1 MNQIICPSELGLTYY
16 LDLQEGSVL
25 HTPSLTRAARQL
37 PVCVCSYGYF
47 VAGPRHFTERNVH
60 RALYQVFITHK
71 GCGRFLVDGREF
83 FSTPGTALVLDF
95 NFPHRYE
102 SFNGIWEH
110 EWVNFTGSACKTYEK
125 LINPEG
131 LCVHRLDNNPEPY
144 TLLKAIGAGVMQQ
157 DMPGFVQTTTRIIQL
172 LDCIYSLSVSR
183 QRSRIDD
190 LQGDIQRCVDFMQDH
205 YMQRLHLDDIAQMS
219 YLSKY
224 YFARA
229 FKQYM
234 GITPYEYLT
243 SVRLSH
249 AKSMLISSTLSVE
262 EIGYITGFGGA
273 KNFIRQFRQ
282 SSGMTPGEYRKNP
295 GA

>member
-1 MNQIICPSELGLTYY
+1 MGLTYY
-16 LDLQEGSVL
+16 LDIQEGSVL
-25 HTPSLTRAARQL
+25 HTPTPTRAARQL

-47 VAGPRHFTERNVH
+47 VAGPRHFTERDVH
-60 RALYQVFITHK
+60 RTLWQVFITHK
-71 GCGRFLVDGREF
+71 GCGRFLVNGREYY
-83 FSTPGTALVLDF
+83 STPGTAVLLDF
-95 NFPHRYE
+95 NQPHRYE
-102 SFNGIWEH
+102 AFNGIWEH
-110 EWVNFTGSACKTYEK
+110 EWVNFSGSAGRTYEK

-131 LCVHRLDNNPEPY
+131 LCVHRLENHPEPY
-144 TLLKAIGAGVMQQ
+144 ALLNAIGTGVMQQ

-172 LDCIYSLSVSR
+172 LDCLYNLSVAM
-183 QRSRIDD
+183 QRLKIDD
-190 LQGDIQRCVDFMQDH
+190 LQGNIQRCVDFIQEH
-205 YMQRLHLDDIAQMS
+205 YMQRLSLDEIAQMS

-224 YFARA
+224 YFAHA

-249 AKSMLISSTLSVE
+249 AKSLLISSTASVE
-262 EIGYITGFGGA
+262 EIGYRTGFGGA

-282 SSGMTPGEYRKNP
+282 STGTTPGEYRKNP